1 MWIYNLLNI
10 LKHSIILIFILS
22 IIMGIF
28 LAYGNFLKNIKL
40 CNILFILSAYIWKL
54 IIMISILLF
63 IDFILLVI
71 SYIVKLVLLFIA

>member
-28 LAYGNFLKNIKL
+28 LAYADNIKNIKL

-54 IIMISILLF
+54 IIMISILSF